1 MRPSK
6 FLQLISYLF
15 PIRLLTHRLNTGK
28 KLKLVLYKN
37 QYQLAYGRV
46 FYSDGVDYFPFRK
59 TFKETKKI
67 MESKEKI
74 LVLGAG
80 IGSVGMILN
89 EFFPNKKW
97 QLDFVDIEPTILKW
111 CEMIM
116 MEYKNLHCKFF
127 QADAIDWVKHCQEKY
142 DVITVDVFEESRV
155 PEAILTESF
164 LEKIKTAIQENGII
178 IMNLMFEEEAE
189 KENFLQKVSQ
199 VFPAYKPFQ
208 TKLNTMLILF
218 NNKIQNSNH

>member
-6 FLQLISYLF
+6 FLQILSYLF
-15 PIRLLTHRLNTGK
+15 PIRLLSHALNTGK

-59 TFKETKKI
+59 TFKATKNLLETK
-67 MESKEKI
+67 EKV

-116 MEYKNLHCKFF
+116 AEYKNLQCKFYK
-127 QADAIDWVKHCQEKY
+127 ADAMDWLTKCQEKY
-142 DVITVDVFEESRV
+142 DVITVDVFDESKV
-155 PEAILTESF
+155 PAAILTKSF
-164 LEKIKTAIQENGII
+164 LDKLKISLQENGII
-178 IMNLMFEEEAE
+178 IMNLMFDSEEG
-189 KENFLQKVSQ
+189 KDNFLQQVSH
-199 VFPAYKPFQ
+199 VFPAYQPFQ
-208 TKLNTMLILF
+208 TKLNTMLILY
-218 NNKIQNSNH
+218 NN